1 MSTTGEDGVVAAAAG
16 LAATATLASSG
27 SANDANGTD
36 GPVGSASVRRD
47 LVAFAAAAAP
57 AGLLLMSPSA
67 ERFLELRVATP
78 IGTGGATETD
88 ADVEALRM
96 GKLMDRCGRTR
107 AASKQTAGVGALE
120 GMADQQQPE

>member
-1 MSTTGEDGVVAAAAG
+1 MSTTGEDAVVAAAAG
-16 LAATATLASSG
+16 LAATATLTSSG
-27 SANDANGTD
+27 STNDANGID

-67 ERFLELRVATP
+67 ERFFELRVDTP
-78 IGTGGATETD
+78 TGAGGATETD

-96 GKLMDRCGRTR
+96 WK
-107 AASKQTAGVGALE
+107 V
-120 GMADQQQPE
+120 MA